1 MKLGMLVNTA
11 KHLDNI
17 LGICRAAL
25 ARNHEVSIF
34 AMDEGTK
41 LLEDD
46 AFVALAGLDGVSMSL
61 CDHSAKMFGAK
72 TEGLP
77 PKIVCASQ
85 LNNAMMNHNAD
96 RVIVL

>member
-1 MKLGMLVNTA
+1 MKLGMLINTA
-11 KHLDNI
+11 KHLGDI
-17 LGICRAAL
+17 VGICRAAL
-25 ARNHEVSIF
+25 ARNHQVSIF
-34 AMDEGTK
+34 AMDEGTR
-41 LLEDD
+41 LLEND
-46 AFVALAGLDGVSMSL
+46 AFVSLAELQGVSMSV
-61 CDHSAKMFGAK
+61 CDHSARMIGVK

>member
-1 MKLGMLVNTA
+1 MKLGMLINTA
-11 KHLDNI
+11 KHLDDV

-25 ARNHEVSIF
+25 ARNHQVIIF
-34 AMDEGTK
+34 AMDEGTR
-41 LLEDD
+41 LLENE
-46 AFVALAGLDGVSMSL
+46 AFISLAELEGVSMSL
-61 CDHSAKMFGAK
+61 CDHSAKMFGAR

-96 RVIVL
+96 RVVVL

>member
-11 KHLDNI
+11 KHLDDV

-25 ARNHEVSIF
+25 AKNHEVIIF
-34 AMDEGTK
+34 AMDEGTR
-41 LLEDD
+41 LLEQD
-46 AFVALAGLDGVSMSL
+46 AFVALAGLEGVSMSL

-72 TEGLP
+72 TDGLP

>member
-1 MKLGMLVNTA
+1 MKLGMLINTA
-11 KHLDNI
+11 KHLDDV

-25 ARNHEVSIF
+25 ASNHQVIIF
-34 AMDEGTK
+34 AMDEGTR
-41 LLEDD
+41 LLENE
-46 AFVALAGLDGVSMSL
+46 AFVSLAELEDVSMSL
-61 CDHSAKMFGAK
+61 CDHSAKMFGAR

-85 LNNAMMNHNAD
+85 LNNAMMNHSAD